1 MNNEHIEL
9 KFKLGSQLE
18 NWEFDLSTQ
27 REYIQDGISYEVY
40 EYTGNDKS
48 FLGVEFDR
56 IELSFNADVLV
67 MVEYYFGEEKYDE
80 TLSKLEQNLG
90 KPADSNTL
98 LASWCYKNYRLTM
111 EKLPVFKIIRVG
123 YKRLTKNTK
132 G

>member
-1 MNNEHIEL
+1 MDNEYIEL

-18 NWEFDLSTQ
+18 NWEFDLSTL
-27 REYIQDGISYEVY
+27 REYIQDRISYEVY

-90 KPADSNTL
+90 KPAVSNAL
-98 LASWCYKNYRLTM
+98 LTSWYYLNHRLTV
-111 EKLPVFKIIRVG
+111 EKLTGLETMKVS
-123 YKRLTKNTK
+123 YERLIKNTK